1 MLYNSSMDAKTT
13 LIIIEIILSVIFTV
27 LILIQPKSSGGLTK
41 SWGSATSFTRRGLE
55 RVIFR
60 ATFIVAALFIISSA
74 LQLFV

>member
-1 MLYNSSMDAKTT
+1 MDTKTILLVT
-13 LIIIEIILSVIFTV
+13 ELVVSVFFII

-60 ATFIVAALFIISSA
+60 MTFVVAGLLIITSA
-74 LQLFV
+74 LQLIL